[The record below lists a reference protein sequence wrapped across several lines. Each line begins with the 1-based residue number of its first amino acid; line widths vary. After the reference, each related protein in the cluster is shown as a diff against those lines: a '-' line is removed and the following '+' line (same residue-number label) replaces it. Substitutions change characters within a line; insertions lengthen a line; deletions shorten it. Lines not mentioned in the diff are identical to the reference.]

1 MYISPQ
7 HSNSIYYPYNSD
19 IPEENK
25 IDCKSMTACLV
36 CFCLVYASGIVT
48 GALVQ
53 GGLDD
58 NSTLFNL

>member
-1 MYISPQ
+1 MYIPPQ

-19 IPEENK
+19 TPGENK
-25 IDCKSMTACLV
+25 VDCKSMTACLV